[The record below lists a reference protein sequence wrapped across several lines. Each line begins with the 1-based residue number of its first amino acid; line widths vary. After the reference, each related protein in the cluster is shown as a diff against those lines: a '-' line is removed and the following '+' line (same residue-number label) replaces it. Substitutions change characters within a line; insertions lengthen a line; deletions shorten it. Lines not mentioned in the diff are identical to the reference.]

1 MALHA
6 KAKAEAGYRFYAL
19 YDKIS
24 REDILAHAY
33 AQCRS
38 NKGAPGVDGQDFAD
52 IEAYGVQR
60 WLGELALALRQETYR
75 PDPIR
80 RVFIPKANGKLR
92 PLGISTLRDRVCMT
106 AAMLVLEPIFEADLP
121 PEQYA
126 YRPGRNAQQAV
137 VEVEELLF
145 RGHPEVVDAD
155 LADYFGSIPHAELL
169 KSVARRIVDRRV
181 LHLIKMWLEC
191 PVEETDDR
199 GRKTRT
205 TEARDKRRGIPQGSP
220 ISPLLANLYMRRF
233 VLGWKKLGLERSLG
247 TRIVTYADDLV
258 ILCRKGKAEEAL
270 AATAR
275 DHGQAEAH
283 GQRGEDTNLQGAGRR
298 VRLPGLHVRAD
309 VFSENRPGAPGIPA
323 IEEEHQAHGRERP
336 CADRPIGDLARDH
349 RAGGQVEP
357 HAARMGELL
366 RSRHR
371 HQSVPGDRQLHRD
384 AVAPVVAHQAQG
396 QATQGRDLSTLAP
409 LWALRARTPNRA
421 WARRAVGEGVKSCPR
436 AGCGKSA
443 CPVVCPAKA
452 GVFSRRQ
459 TCRGKSQAPRSL
471 DGRVEGNQDS
481 EAHRQGL
488 PRGDR
493 ESPGRNES
501 ERESGL
507 ENAWIRGPSPQLKGE
522 GSMGCRNLTDAASR
536 SRRGGS
542 DSTVTRTCQATGEAL
557 LVPARNHRSKV
568 DRITGA
574 TGKSIDGERVAD
586 GSACSDEA
594 EQCPWSEGA
603 LLFVTSPAIR
613 EARTR

>member
-1 MALHA
+1 LGNLSTPKSVQKLQTALHA

-80 RVFIPKANGKLR
+80 RVYIPKANGKLR

-137 VEVEELLF
+137 VEVEAQMF

-155 LADYFGSIPHAELL
+155 LADYFGSIPHADLL

-205 TEARDKRRGIPQGSP
+205 TEARDNRRGIPQGSP

-233 VLGWKKLGLERSLG
+233 VLGWKMLGLEQSLG
-247 TRIVTYADDLV
+247 SRIVTYADDLV
-258 ILCRKGKAEEAL
+258 MLCRRGKAEEAL
-270 AATAR
+270 HQLREIMRKLKLTVNEEKTRICKVPGGEFDFLGYSFGRMYSAR
-275 DHGQAEAH
+275 TGQARL
-283 GQRGEDTNLQGAGRR
+283 GYRPSKKSIKR
-298 VRLPGLHVRAD
+298 VVENIHAL
-309 VFSENRPGAPGIPA
+309 NRPN
-323 IEEEHQAHGRERP
+323 
-336 CADRPIGDLARDH
+336 GDMARNH
-349 RAGGQVEP
+349 RAGAKVEP

-366 RSRHR
+366 QCRHR
-371 HQSVPGDRQLHRD
+371 QQGVSGNRQLHRC

-409 LWALRARTPNRA
+409 LRALRARTLNCT

-436 AGCGKSA
+436 AGCVSCA
-443 CPVVCPAKA
+443 RPV
-452 GVFSRRQ
+452 R
-459 TCRGKSQAPRSL
+459 
-471 DGRVEGNQDS
+471 
-481 EAHRQGL
+481 
-488 PRGDR
+488 
-493 ESPGRNES
+493 
-501 ERESGL
+501 
-507 ENAWIRGPSPQLKGE
+507 
-522 GSMGCRNLTDAASR
+522 
-536 SRRGGS
+536 
-542 DSTVTRTCQATGEAL
+542 
-557 LVPARNHRSKV
+557 
-568 DRITGA
+568 
-574 TGKSIDGERVAD
+574 
-586 GSACSDEA
+586 
-594 EQCPWSEGA
+594 
-603 LLFVTSPAIR
+603 
-613 EARTR
+613 